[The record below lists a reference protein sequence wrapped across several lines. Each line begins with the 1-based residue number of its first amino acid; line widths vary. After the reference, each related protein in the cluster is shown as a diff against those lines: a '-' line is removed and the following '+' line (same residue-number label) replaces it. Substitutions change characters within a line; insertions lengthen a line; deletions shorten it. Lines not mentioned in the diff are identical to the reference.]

1 MPSKEQ
7 YEKLEKMFL
16 KIYLI
21 PGSETASSTTEESN
35 FLECV
40 EADAAKLAVDGDSS
54 DCFQSGAN
62 EI

>member
-1 MPSKEQ
+1 
-7 YEKLEKMFL
+7 MFL

-21 PGSETASSTTEESN
+21 PGSEIASSTTKESN

-40 EADAAKLAVDGDSS
+40 EADAAELVVDGDSS
-54 DCFQSGAN
+54 DCFLSGAN

>member
-1 MPSKEQ
+1 
-7 YEKLEKMFL
+7 MFL

-21 PGSETASSTTEESN
+21 PRSETVSSTTEESN